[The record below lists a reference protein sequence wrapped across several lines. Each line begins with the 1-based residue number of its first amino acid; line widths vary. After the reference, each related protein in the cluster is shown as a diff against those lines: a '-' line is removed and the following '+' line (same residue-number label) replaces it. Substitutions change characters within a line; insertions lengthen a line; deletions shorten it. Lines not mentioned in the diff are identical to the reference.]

1 MMELSENILLQ
12 KAKIE
17 VLEND
22 IRVLKEE
29 IAAER
34 GERIKR
40 TGYVIV
46 SEPEKDFWG
55 WRSYITNV
63 DILRTEKNHGQHELY
78 TLGATHIRPDNDDWI
93 QSIIV
98 FKTKN
103 VAEYILSKIK
113 KDWTDRWH
121 VYDMRQLK
129 EIMNE
134 QPYIN
139 SKASKVL

>member
-1 MMELSENILLQ
+1 MEQSENILLK

-22 IRVLKEE
+22 IRVVKEE
-29 IAAER
+29 IAKENNT
-34 GERIKR
+34 RIKR
-40 TGYVIV
+40 MGYVIV

-55 WRSYITNV
+55 LRSYITYV
-63 DILRTEKNHGQHELY
+63 DIRRTEKNHGQYELCNFS
-78 TLGATHIRPDNDDWI
+78 ATHICPDNDDWI
-93 QSIIV
+93 LSIIV

-103 VAEYILSKIK
+103 VAEYMLGKIK
-113 KDWTDRWH
+113 KDWSDKWH

>member
-1 MMELSENILLQ
+1 MEQSESILLK

-29 IAAER
+29 IAKENNT
-34 GERIKR
+34 RIKR

-46 SEPEKDFWG
+46 SKPEKDFWD
-55 WRSYITNV
+55 WRSYITDV
-63 DILRTEKNHGQHELY
+63 DIRRTEKNHGQYQLCNFA
-78 TLGATHIRPDNDDWI
+78 ATHIRPDSDDWI

-103 VAEYILSKIK
+103 VAEYMLSKIK
-113 KDWTDRWH
+113 KDWTDRWY

-139 SKASKVL
+139 SKASKAL

>member
-1 MMELSENILLQ
+1 MEQSESILLK

-22 IRVLKEE
+22 IRVLKEK

-34 GERIKR
+34 GERVKR
-40 TGYVIV
+40 IGYVIV
-46 SEPEKDFWG
+46 SKPEKDFWD
-55 WRSYITNV
+55 WRSYITNI
-63 DILRTEKNHGQHELY
+63 DIRRTEKNNGQYELCNFS
-78 TLGATHIRPDNDDWI
+78 ATHIRPDNDDWI

-103 VAEYILSKIK
+103 VAEYMLGKIK
-113 KDWTDRWH
+113 KDWTDRWY
-121 VYDMRQLK
+121 VYDIRQLK